1 MANKLDTTRPIF
13 MGATAAR
20 EGTVVDHIRKAVANL
35 DKGEGVTYD
44 ALEAYLLANYTPSK
58 SKNYNGSFIKS
69 YVRDAVNKYGFLTQ
83 TEEGHTYTVET
94 SPEPKPRA
102 AKAPRVSK
110 SREDM
115 LSVLRFI
122 REAGEVSGPDD
133 VNQTNITVE
142 DIAQEL
148 ERRKNWVEL
157 RVESAVAEGLAT
169 LVVEEGRNMVYLTA
183 EGYNTVAAQPE
194 AEVAEVAEE
203 TAEEAISE
211 DA

>member
-1 MANKLDTTRPIF
+1 MANKLDTTRPLY
-13 MGATAAR
+13 MGATPAR

-44 ALEAYLLANYTPSK
+44 ALEAYLLENYTPSK

-83 TEEGHTYTVET
+83 EDGGHTYSVEA
-94 SPEPKPRA
+94 SPEAKPRA
-102 AKAPRVSK
+102 AKAPRVNK

-122 REAGEVSGPDD
+122 CEAGEVAGPHD
-133 VNQTNITVE
+133 VRQTNITVE

-148 ERRKNWVEL
+148 DRRKNWVEL
-157 RVESAVAEGLAT
+157 RVESAVSEGLAE
-169 LVVEEGRNMVYLTA
+169 LSVEEGRNLVYLTA
-183 EGYNTVAAQPE
+183 AGYEAVAPE
-194 AEVAEVAEE
+194 ATEASAE
-203 TAEEAISE
+203 TAEASEEAVSE